1 MIHYLKKI
9 SLETE
14 YPKEFKEIILGAGC
28 FWGVEKK
35 FWGLEGVFLTSVG
48 YSGGNTEN
56 PTYEDVCYK
65 NTNHVE
71 VVKVIYDPEIID
83 LKSILNLN

>member
-35 FWGLEGVFLTSVG
+35 FLSLI
-48 YSGGNTEN
+48 
-56 PTYEDVCYK
+56 
-65 NTNHVE
+65 H
-71 VVKVIYDPEIID
+71 I
-83 LKSILNLN
+83 